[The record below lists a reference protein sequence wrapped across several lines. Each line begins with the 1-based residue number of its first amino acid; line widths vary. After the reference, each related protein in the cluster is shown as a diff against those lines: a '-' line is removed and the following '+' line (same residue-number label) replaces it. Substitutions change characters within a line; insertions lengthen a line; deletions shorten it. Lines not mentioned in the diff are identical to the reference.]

1 MLMKRLIIC
10 LDIRNGKVT
19 KGVNFAG
26 NVDVGDPVPL
36 AKRYYGEG
44 VDEMVFYDITAS
56 AEGRPIDIDMVKEV
70 ARQIFIPFTVGG
82 GLGSLADMRAALL
95 AGADKVSLNS
105 LAVREPD
112 IIRQGAREFGDQCIV
127 LGLDAKRRPGDN
139 RFASG
144 YEVVVRGGRTPTG
157 MDVVA
162 WAREAVERGTGEIC
176 LNSIDA
182 DGARDGYDLEITRRV
197 SEAVPVPVI
206 ASGGAGT
213 VKHLADALTL
223 GKADAAL
230 IASMAHIDGRS
241 SRDLKLELRDMGLSM
256 RTE

>member
-10 LDIRNGKVT
+10 LDIRDGMVT
-19 KGVNFAG
+19 KGVKFVG
-26 NVDVGDPVPL
+26 NRDIGEPVGL
-36 AKRYYGEG
+36 ARKYYEEG

-56 AEGRPIDIDMVKEV
+56 AEGRAIDIDMVRKV
-70 ARQIFIPFTVGG
+70 AGVIFIPFTVGG
-82 GLGSLADMRAALL
+82 GLGSLTDMHNALL

-112 IIRQGAREFGDQCIV
+112 IIRQGAKEFGNQCIV
-127 LGLDAKRRPGDN
+127 LGLDAKRRDGDD

-157 MDVVA
+157 MD
-162 WAREAVERGTGEIC
+162 AVEWAKRATDLGAGEIC

-182 DGARDGYDLEITRRV
+182 DGARDGYDLDITRRV
-197 SEAVPVPVI
+197 AEAVPVPVV
-206 ASGGAGT
+206 ASGGAG
-213 VKHLADALTL
+213 KIEHLRDALTV
-223 GKADAAL
+223 GCADAAL

-241 SRDLKLELRDMGLSM
+241 SRDMKEELRGFGVAM
-256 RTE
+256 RK